1 MEQCYEYL
9 GCDKKDCIMYGQEGT
24 DHCWE
29 VEETLCNNPA
39 IQIMLDKLAGKKEDA
54 CHRSGCIWYKAARDR
69 GIL

>member
-9 GCDKKDCIMYGQEGT
+9 GCYKKDCIMYGQE
-24 DHCWE
+24 DSYSCWE

-39 IQIMLDKLAGKKEDA
+39 MQIMWDKLSGKKEDA
-54 CHRSGCIWYKAARDR
+54 CNRSGCIWYKAAKDS